1 MNLTPRRLSWLRFLL
16 PALTGVFVLVSLVA
30 LVRVGLRSSEKI
42 GSYDLQAYWYYGH
55 FVRAGINPYVAY
67 AEGSTLP
74 ETLVYVDGSV
84 ASPDAADQPQLG
96 RVPANTAPILLLLSP
111 LSYFPWAQAKVIWMF
126 CNLAL
131 IIAIP
136 WLTMLLLP
144 RALQLSTQAKW
155 FAAFSFY
162 VMKGTRE
169 AAATGQTSLL
179 VFFLMVVT
187 LLLRQSHWILAG
199 LALGVALSKYSM
211 SLPIF
216 LFLLLEKRF
225 RILVLAVLVQVTGLL
240 AVALL
245 DDGSLYSSLWQSL
258 IATLRVNW
266 GMVAHHSAE
275 LGIHLGYTLRDVPQ
289 LSVALVVVV
298 SLITLFAIGYTL
310 RRGWMASD
318 LLPVNSVLVLWI
330 LLVVYHRHYD
340 SLMAILFLV
349 LCLSAIGSWQLS
361 IGQKIG
367 LGVLY
372 LLVVVAL
379 ALPSDIQRSFVTRAQ
394 ADFYLAWRDR
404 GVTAMIAAMWI
415 ANLWLLPRTPRLSHG
430 QGAAGKD

>member
-1 MNLTPRRLSWLRFLL
+1 M
-16 PALTGVFVLVSLVA
+16 LVSLVG
-30 LVRVGLRSSEKI
+30 LVRVGLRSSDTI

-55 FVRAGINPYVAY
+55 FVRAGTNPYIAY
-67 AEGSTLP
+67 AEGFAAP
-74 ETLVYVDGSV
+74 ESLVYVDGSV

-96 RVPANTAPILLLLSP
+96 RVPANTAPILILLSP
-111 LSYFPWAQAKVIWMF
+111 LAHFPWTQAKTIWML

-179 VFFLMVVT
+179 VFFLMIVT
-187 LLLRQSHWILAG
+187 LLLRQSHWVLAG

-211 SLPIF
+211 SLPVF

-225 RILVLAVLVQVTGLL
+225 RILVLAVSVQAAGLL
-240 AVALL
+240 AVAVL
-245 DDGSLYSSLWQSL
+245 DNGSLYSSLWQSL
-258 IATLRVNW
+258 LATVRVNW
-266 GMVAHHSAE
+266 GMVAHHATE
-275 LGIHLGYTLRDVPQ
+275 LGIHLGYTLRDFPQ
-289 LSVALVVVV
+289 LAMALVAVV

-310 RRGWMASD
+310 RRRWMASD

-340 SLMAILFLV
+340 SLMTILFLV

-361 IGQKIG
+361 TSQKVG
-367 LGVLY
+367 LGILY
-372 LLVVVAL
+372 LLGVVVL
-379 ALPSDIQRSFVTRAQ
+379 ALPSDIQRSFITRAQ
-394 ADFYLAWRDR
+394 ADFYMAWRDR
-404 GVTAMIAAMWI
+404 GVTALIAAMWI
-415 ANLWLLPRTPRLSHG
+415 ANLWLLPRTPRVE
-430 QGAAGKD
+430 QGLGGSGEGSEVIGAEGVIAN